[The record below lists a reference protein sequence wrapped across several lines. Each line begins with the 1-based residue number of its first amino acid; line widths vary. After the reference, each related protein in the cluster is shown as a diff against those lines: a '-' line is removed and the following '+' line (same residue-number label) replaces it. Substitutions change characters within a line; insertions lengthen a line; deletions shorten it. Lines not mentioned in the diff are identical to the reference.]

1 MFSTIVVGIDG
12 SADSKRAIRV
22 AGALARSE
30 PGTEVHVITAY
41 QPMTPGELRTLSD
54 NLPDELRPLLHG
66 QMGVDGVLD
75 HARAV
80 MKGMGV
86 EATYDEIAGDPTDAI
101 LDAVESFAAD
111 LVVVGS
117 RGEGATKRLLHG
129 SVSTKVLH
137 HAPCAVLVV
146 KST

>member
-1 MFSTIVVGIDG
+1 MFSTIVVGVDG
-12 SADSKRAIRV
+12 SADAKRAVRV
-22 AGALARSE
+22 AAALARAE
-30 PGTEVHVITAY
+30 PSTDVHVVTAY

-54 NLPDELRPLLHG
+54 SLPDELRPLLHG
-66 QMGVDGVLD
+66 QMGAEGILE

-86 EATYDEIAGDPTDAI
+86 EATYDEIAGDPTDVI
-101 LDAVESFAAD
+101 LDAIESYAAD
-111 LVVVGS
+111 LAVVGS

-137 HAPCAVLVV
+137 NAPCAVLVV